1 LESNKATEYEPVVKS
16 HRSNVVLNFP
26 MAEVQLHNLEKRYEN
41 AEDRSSAHAVKGVS
55 LTAHD
60 GEFVV
65 LVGPSGCGKT
75 TTLRMVAGLEEITSG
90 DLLIDGT
97 RMNDREPKDR
107 DVAMVFQ
114 NYALYPHMTVFE
126 NMAFPLK
133 MRKVPKA
140 QIKAQVEDAARLLGI
155 DGHLKKKPK
164 ELSGGE
170 RQRVAVGRAI
180 VRKPKVFLFDE
191 PLSNLDAA
199 LRTQMRAELK
209 RIQRSLGATML
220 YVTHDQVE
228 AMTMGDK
235 IAVMNKGE
243 LEQFG
248 TPSEIY
254 QFPAS
259 VFVARFLGSPA
270 MNVLSGGIIHE
281 SNEAYFISGNLKLK
295 LKSWYREG
303 NVHLGIRPEAV
314 VMEREYKG
322 LDALQGKLILIEPIG
337 SVTHYY
343 IEREDAFGGTFVA
356 SVSQGRMSAEG
367 MVLGDSVTF
376 RIPSETIHLFNRESG
391 KRIS

>member
-1 LESNKATEYEPVVKS
+1 
-16 HRSNVVLNFP
+16 
-26 MAEVQLHNLEKRYEN
+26 MAEVQLQNLEKRYDN
-41 AEDRSSAHAVKGVS
+41 DAHAVKGVT
-55 LTAHD
+55 LTARD

-75 TTLRMVAGLEEITSG
+75 TTLRMVAGLEEITTG
-90 DLLIDGT
+90 DLFIDGV
-97 RMNDREPKDR
+97 RMNEREPKDR

-140 QIKAQVEDAARLLGI
+140 EIKTQVEDAAKLLGI
-155 DGHLKKKPK
+155 DHHLKKKPK

-209 RIQRSLGATML
+209 RIQRNLGATML

-254 QFPAS
+254 ERPAS

-270 MNVLSGGIIHE
+270 MNILPGGIVNE
-281 SNEAYFISGNLKLK
+281 SNQSFFIVTNSTHTLKIPIPIK
-295 LKSWYREG
+295 LPDG
-303 NVHLGIRPEAV
+303 NVYLGIRPESIVLEPASDV
-314 VMEREYKG
+314 T
-322 LDALQGKLILIEPIG
+322 DSITGKLILIEPIG

-356 SVSQGRMSAEG
+356 SVPHGRMSARDAK
-367 MVLGDSVTF
+367 LGDSVTF
-376 RIPSETIHLFNRESG
+376 RIPSEAIHLFDRESG
-391 KRIS
+391 KRIT

>member
-1 LESNKATEYEPVVKS
+1 
-16 HRSNVVLNFP
+16 
-26 MAEVQLHNLEKRYEN
+26 MAEVQLLNLEKRYEN
-41 AEDRSSAHAVKGVS
+41 EAHAVKGVS
-55 LTAHD
+55 FTAHD

-90 DLLIDGT
+90 DLLIDGE

-140 QIKAQVEDAARLLGI
+140 EIKKEVEAAAQLLSI
-155 DGHLKKKPK
+155 DRYLKKKPK

-180 VRKPKVFLFDE
+180 VRRPKVFLFDE

-199 LRTQMRAELK
+199 LRAQMRAELK
-209 RIQRSLGATML
+209 RLQQRLRATML

-228 AMTMGDK
+228 AMTMGDR
-235 IAVMNKGE
+235 IAVMNKGV

-254 QFPAS
+254 EHPAT
-259 VFVARFLGSPA
+259 VFVARFLGSPP
-270 MNVLSGGIIHE
+270 MNILPGGITSEGGRSIFRSRE
-281 SNEAYFISGNLKLK
+281 LSLVLPGPVA
-295 LKSWYREG
+295 EG
-303 NVHLGIRPEAV
+303 NVHLGVRPERLRI
-314 VMEREYKG
+314 ERASSDIPPNMIG
-322 LDALQGKLILIEPIG
+322 GKLILVEPLG
-337 SVTHYY
+337 AVTHYY
-343 IEREDAFGGTFVA
+343 VEREEAFGGTIVA
-356 SVSQGRMSAEG
+356 SVSQEDAPGSPRFAI
-367 MVLGDSVTF
+367 GDSVVL
-376 RIPSETIHLFNRESG
+376 RIPSDALHLFDRESG
-391 KRIS
+391 MRIG

>member
-1 LESNKATEYEPVVKS
+1 
-16 HRSNVVLNFP
+16 
-26 MAEVQLHNLEKRYEN
+26 MAEVQLQNLEKRYEN
-41 AEDRSSAHAVKGVS
+41 VDDRSSAHAVKGVT

-90 DLLIDGT
+90 DLLIDGV

-140 QIKAQVEDAARLLGI
+140 QIKMQVEDAARLLGI
-155 DGHLKKKPK
+155 DRYLKKKPK

-191 PLSNLDAA
+191 PLSNLNAA

-209 RIQRSLGATML
+209 RIQRNLGATML

-254 QFPAS
+254 QYPAS

-270 MNVLSGGIIHE
+270 MNVLSGGIIQE
-281 SNEAYFISGNLKLK
+281 SSESFFVANDFKIKLDGNFD
-295 LKSWYREG
+295 SR
-303 NVHLGIRPEAV
+303 NAFLGIRPEV
-314 VMEREYKG
+314 IILEREYKG
-322 LDALQGKLILIEPIG
+322 MDTMQGKLILIEPIG
-337 SVTHYY
+337 SVTHFYV
-343 IEREDAFGGTFVA
+343 ECEDAFGGTFVA
-356 SVSQGRMSAEG
+356 SVPHGRMTVDDLA
-367 MVLGDSVTF
+367 LGDSVTF
-376 RIPSETIHLFNRESG
+376 RIPSGAVHLFDRESG
-391 KRIS
+391 KRIT

>member
-1 LESNKATEYEPVVKS
+1 
-16 HRSNVVLNFP
+16 
-26 MAEVQLHNLEKRYEN
+26 MAHVELRNLEKRYDN
-41 AEDRSSAHAVKGVS
+41 DAHAVKGVTLS
-55 LTAHD
+55 ARD

-90 DLLIDGT
+90 DLFIDGE

-140 QIKAQVEDAARLLGI
+140 QIKIQVEDAAKLLGM
-155 DGHLKKKPK
+155 DKHLKKKPK

-209 RIQRSLGATML
+209 RLQRSLGATML

-254 QFPAS
+254 ERPAT

-270 MNVLSGGIIHE
+270 MNVLPGGIIHE
-281 SNEAYFISGNLKLK
+281 PGESYFVSDMLKIKLNGHFEA
-295 LKSWYREG
+295 G
-303 NVHLGIRPEAV
+303 NVHLGIRPEAIV
-314 VMEREYKG
+314 LEWESKG
-322 LDALQGKLILIEPIG
+322 TDSISGKLILIEPIG

-343 IEREDAFGGTFVA
+343 IECEDAFGGTFVA
-356 SVSQGRMSAEG
+356 SVPHGPVTLAGATLS
-367 MVLGDSVTF
+367 LGDSVTF
-376 RIPSETIHLFNRESG
+376 RIPSESIHLFDRQSG
-391 KRIS
+391 KRMD

>member
-1 LESNKATEYEPVVKS
+1 
-16 HRSNVVLNFP
+16 
-26 MAEVQLHNLEKRYEN
+26 MAEVRLEDLQKKYDN
-41 AEDRSSAHAVKGVS
+41 DTLAVKGVS
-55 LTAHD
+55 FTAND

-65 LVGPSGCGKT
+65 MVGPSGCGKS
-75 TTLRMVAGLEEITSG
+75 TTLRMVAGLEEITAG
-90 DLLIDGT
+90 DLLIDGE

-133 MRKVPKA
+133 MRKVDKKT
-140 QIKAQVEDAARLLGI
+140 IKQQVEDAAKLLSI
-155 DGHLKKKPK
+155 EQHLNKKPK
-164 ELSGGE
+164 QLSGGE

-209 RIQRSLGATML
+209 RLQRRLGATML

-235 IAVMNKGE
+235 IAVLNKGE

-248 TPSEIY
+248 TPKEIY
-254 QFPAS
+254 ERPATT
-259 VFVARFLGSPA
+259 FVARFLGSPA
-270 MNVLSGGIIHE
+270 MNLIPGGIRREGGTSYFVHT
-281 SNEAYFISGNLKLK
+281 EANPIELSLG
-295 LKSWYREG
+295 RDIPEG
-303 NVHLGIRPEAV
+303 NVMLGVRPEAV
-314 VMEREYKG
+314 AISRPGHRPTESAHGTEFVK
-322 LDALQGKLILIEPIG
+322 GKLVLIEPIG

-343 IEREDAFGGTFVA
+343 IEHPDAVGGTLVA
-356 SVSQGRMSAEG
+356 SVSHSGTSDRPGSTSKPGSSIAASLDPG
-367 MVLGDSVTF
+367 SFSIGDTASFYLNPVDV
-376 RIPSETIHLFNRESG
+376 HLFDRETGS
-391 KRIS
+391 RL

>member
-1 LESNKATEYEPVVKS
+1 
-16 HRSNVVLNFP
+16 
-26 MAEVQLHNLEKRYEN
+26 MAEVQLQNLEKRYDN
-41 AEDRSSAHAVKGVS
+41 NTVAVKGV
-55 LTAHD
+55 TFIAHD

-75 TTLRMVAGLEEITSG
+75 TTLRMVAGLEDITGG
-90 DLLIDGT
+90 DLLIDGQ

-133 MRKVPKA
+133 MRKVPKPE
-140 QIKAQVEDAARLLGI
+140 IKSQVEEAAKLLGI
-155 DGHLKKKPK
+155 ERHLGRKPK

-209 RIQRSLGATML
+209 RIQRRLGATML

-228 AMTMGDK
+228 AMTMGDR

-254 QFPAS
+254 DKPATA
-259 VFVARFLGSPA
+259 FVARFLGSPA
-270 MNVLSGGIIHE
+270 MNLLPGGIV
-281 SNEAYFISGNLKLK
+281 NENGTSYFISTEGGHMLKIPLPSQ
-295 LKSWYREG
+295 LPNG
-303 NVHLGIRPEAV
+303 NVYLGIRPEAV
-314 VMEREYKG
+314 VVYLSEKLG
-322 LDALQGKLILIEPIG
+322 GTDFVSGKLVLIEPIG
-337 SVTHYY
+337 SITHYY
-343 IEREDAFGGTFVA
+343 IERPGAMGETFVA
-356 SVSQGRMSAEG
+356 SVSASQAERTTEILK
-367 MVLGDSVTF
+367 LGDPIVF
-376 RIPSETIHLFNRESG
+376 QIPSSAVHLFDRETG
-391 KRIS
+391 KRI

>member
-1 LESNKATEYEPVVKS
+1 
-16 HRSNVVLNFP
+16 
-26 MAEVQLHNLEKRYEN
+26 MAEVQLHNLEKRYDNE
-41 AEDRSSAHAVKGVS
+41 AHAVKGVTF
-55 LTAHD
+55 TARD

-90 DLLIDGT
+90 ELLIDGQ
-97 RMNDREPKDR
+97 RMNEREPKDR

-133 MRKVPKA
+133 MRKVPKS
-140 QIKAQVEDAARLLGI
+140 QIKQEVEDAAKLLGI
-155 DGHLKKKPK
+155 DKYLKKKPK

-180 VRKPKVFLFDE
+180 VRRPKVFLFDE

-199 LRTQMRAELK
+199 LRAQMRAELK
-209 RIQRSLGATML
+209 RIQRRLAATML

-248 TPSEIY
+248 APSEIY
-254 QFPAS
+254 ERPAT

-270 MNVLSGGIIHE
+270 MNVLPGGIINE
-281 SNEAYFISGNLKLK
+281 GGRSYFVSNELKIL
-295 LKSWYREG
+295 LDQNIETG
-303 NVHLGIRPEAV
+303 NVHLGIRPEAIV
-314 VMEREYKG
+314 VEQKSEG
-322 LDALQGKLILIEPIG
+322 TDSLDGKLILIEPLG
-337 SVTHYY
+337 GVTHYY
-343 IEREDAFGGTFVA
+343 IEHEDALGGTLIA
-356 SVSQGRMSAEG
+356 SVPHGATQASQP
-367 MVLGDSVTF
+367 VLGDMVMF
-376 RIPSETIHLFNRESG
+376 RIPSEAIHLFDRETG
-391 KRIS
+391 KRIGV

>member
-1 LESNKATEYEPVVKS
+1 
-16 HRSNVVLNFP
+16 
-26 MAEVQLHNLEKRYEN
+26 MAEVQLRNLEKRYEN
-41 AEDRSSAHAVKGVS
+41 ETHAVKGVT
-55 LTAHD
+55 LTARD

-75 TTLRMVAGLEEITSG
+75 TTLRMVAGLEEITGG
-90 DLLIDGT
+90 DLLIDGQ

-140 QIKAQVEDAARLLGI
+140 QIKTEVEAAATLLSI
-155 DGHLKKKPK
+155 DRYLKKKPK

-180 VRKPKVFLFDE
+180 VRRPKVFLFDE

-199 LRTQMRAELK
+199 LRAQMRAELK
-209 RIQRSLGATML
+209 RLQRRLGATML

-228 AMTMGDK
+228 AMTMGDR

-248 TPSEIY
+248 TPAEIY
-254 QFPAS
+254 DQPAT
-259 VFVARFLGSPA
+259 VFVARFLGSPP
-270 MNVLSGGIIHE
+270 MNILPGGIVEEHGQA
-281 SNEAYFISGNLKLK
+281 SFISNDLHLRIPGVAKPI
-295 LKSWYREG
+295 
-303 NVHLGIRPEAV
+303 NVYLGFRPETIRL
-314 VMEREYKG
+314 ERKTASDG
-322 LDALQGKLILIEPIG
+322 TDSISGKLILVEPLG
-337 SVTHYY
+337 GVTHYY
-343 IEREDAFGGTFVA
+343 IEREDAFGGSLIA
-356 SVSQGRMSAEG
+356 SVPHTEG
-367 MVLGDSVTF
+367 ATAAMPALGETVTF
-376 RIPSETIHLFNRESG
+376 RIPADAMHFFDRETG
-391 KRIS
+391 KRINGTGRATA

>member
-1 LESNKATEYEPVVKS
+1 
-16 HRSNVVLNFP
+16 
-26 MAEVQLHNLEKRYEN
+26 MAHVQLRNLEKRYDN
-41 AEDRSSAHAVKGVS
+41 NDDRSSSHAVKGVT
-55 LTAHD
+55 LAAQN

-75 TTLRMVAGLEEITSG
+75 TIRMVAGLEEITSG
-90 DLLIDGT
+90 DLFIDGE

-140 QIKAQVEDAARLLGI
+140 QIKTQVEDAAKLLGI
-155 DGHLKKKPK
+155 DRHLKKKPK

-180 VRKPKVFLFDE
+180 VRRPKVFLFDE

-199 LRTQMRAELK
+199 LRIQMRAELK
-209 RIQRSLGATML
+209 RLQRSLGATML

-248 TPSEIY
+248 APSEIY
-254 QFPAS
+254 ERPAS
-259 VFVARFLGSPA
+259 VFVARFLGSPP
-270 MNVLSGGIIHE
+270 MNVLPGGIIDE
-281 SNEAYFISGNLKLK
+281 SGASYFVSDTLKIK
-295 LKSWYREG
+295 LNGHFETG
-303 NVHLGIRPEAV
+303 NVHLGIRPEA
-314 VMEREYKG
+314 M
-322 LDALQGKLILIEPIG
+322 ALEPGYQGMDSVQGKLILIEPIG

-356 SVSQGRMSAEG
+356 SVPHGPATLTGATLS
-367 MVLGDSVTF
+367 LGDSVTF
-376 RIPSETIHLFNRESG
+376 RIPSGSIHLFDRESG
-391 KRIS
+391 KRMD

>member
-1 LESNKATEYEPVVKS
+1 
-16 HRSNVVLNFP
+16 
-26 MAEVQLHNLEKRYEN
+26 MAEVQLRKLEKRYTNE
-41 AEDRSSAHAVKGVS
+41 AHAVKGVTF
-55 LTAHD
+55 TAHD

-90 DLLIDGT
+90 DLLIDGE
-97 RMNDREPKDR
+97 RVNDREPKDR

-140 QIKAQVEDAARLLGI
+140 QIKTQVEEAATLLGI
-155 DGHLKKKPK
+155 ERHLKKKPK

-209 RIQRSLGATML
+209 RIQRRLGATML

-228 AMTMGDK
+228 AMTMGDR
-235 IAVMNKGE
+235 IAVLHKGS
-243 LEQFG
+243 LEQYD
-248 TPSEIY
+248 TPAAIY
-254 QFPAS
+254 DKPATA
-259 VFVARFLGSPA
+259 FVARFLGSPG
-270 MNVLSGGIIHE
+270 MNILPGGIV
-281 SNEAYFISGNLKLK
+281 NEWNQSYFVSTSG
-295 LKSWYREG
+295 
-303 NVHLGIRPEAV
+303 
-314 VMEREYKG
+314 
-322 LDALQGKLILIEPIG
+322 
-337 SVTHYY
+337 
-343 IEREDAFGGTFVA
+343 
-356 SVSQGRMSAEG
+356 
-367 MVLGDSVTF
+367 
-376 RIPSETIHLFNRESG
+376 
-391 KRIS
+391 

>member
-1 LESNKATEYEPVVKS
+1 
-16 HRSNVVLNFP
+16 
-26 MAEVQLHNLEKRYEN
+26 MAEVELRNLEKRYDNE
-41 AEDRSSAHAVKGVS
+41 AYAVKGVT
-55 LTAHD
+55 LTARD

-90 DLLIDGT
+90 DLFIDGE
-97 RMNDREPKDR
+97 RMNEREPKDR

-140 QIKAQVEDAARLLGI
+140 EIQREVESAAKLLGI
-155 DGHLKKKPK
+155 DRYLKKKPK

-180 VRKPKVFLFDE
+180 VRRPKVFLFDE

-199 LRTQMRAELK
+199 LRAQMRAELK
-209 RIQRSLGATML
+209 RIQRRLGATML

-235 IAVMNKGE
+235 IAVMNKGA

-254 QFPAS
+254 DLPET

-270 MNVLSGGIIHE
+270 MNILPGGILQE
-281 SNEAYFISGNLKLK
+281 SNQSWFVSDELKIRLERRAEVGNI
-295 LKSWYREG
+295 Y
-303 NVHLGIRPEAV
+303 LGIRPEAIQ
-314 VMEREYKG
+314 MSQKSEG
-322 LDALQGKLILIEPIG
+322 TDSLTGKLILIEPLG
-337 SVTHYY
+337 GVTHYY
-343 IEREDAFGGTFVA
+343 IERTDAFGGAFIA
-356 SVSQGRMSAEG
+356 SVPHGAASIQAS
-367 MVLGDSVTF
+367 LGDTVSF
-376 RIPSETIHLFNRESG
+376 RIPPDGIHLFDRETG
-391 KRIS
+391 KRIV

>member
-1 LESNKATEYEPVVKS
+1 MAT
-16 HRSNVVLNFP
+16 
-26 MAEVQLHNLEKRYEN
+26 VQLQNLEKRYDDN
-41 AEDRSSAHAVKGVS
+41 TVAVKGIS
-55 LTAHD
+55 FSAND

-65 LVGPSGCGKT
+65 MVGPSGCGKT

-90 DLLIDGT
+90 ELLIDGD

-133 MRKVPKA
+133 MRKVPKP
-140 QIKAQVEDAARLLGI
+140 QIKTQVEEAAKLLGI
-155 DGHLKKKPK
+155 EKHLKRKPK

-209 RIQRSLGATML
+209 RIQRRLGATML

-228 AMTMGDK
+228 AMTMGDR
-235 IAVMNKGE
+235 IAVINKGL

-248 TPSEIY
+248 TPAEIY
-254 QFPAS
+254 DKPATA
-259 VFVARFLGSPA
+259 FVARFLGSPA
-270 MNVLSGGIIHE
+270 MNIIPGGIV
-281 SNEAYFISGNLKLK
+281 N
-295 LKSWYREG
+295 EG
-303 NVHLGIRPEAV
+303 NVSYFVVSEAQIKIPLLQKIRTGNVDLGIRPEAV
-314 VMEREYKG
+314 QIVAGDVATGDVVK
-322 LDALQGKLILIEPIG
+322 GKLALIEPVG

-343 IEREDAFGGTFVA
+343 IEWLNAFGGSLVA
-356 SVSQGRMSAEG
+356 SVGHGATGSGSLTHLK
-367 MVLGDSVTF
+367 LGDTVSFQIPAASVHVF
-376 RIPSETIHLFNRESG
+376 DRESG
-391 KRIS
+391 MRL

>member
-1 LESNKATEYEPVVKS
+1 
-16 HRSNVVLNFP
+16 
-26 MAEVQLHNLEKRYEN
+26 MAEVQLKNLEKRYDNE
-41 AEDRSSAHAVKGVS
+41 AHAVRGVS
-55 LTAHD
+55 FTARD

-65 LVGPSGCGKT
+65 MVGPSGCGKT

-90 DLLIDGT
+90 DLMIDGQ

-114 NYALYPHMTVFE
+114 NYALYPHMTVFQ

-133 MRKVPKA
+133 MRKVPKGE
-140 QIKAQVEDAARLLGI
+140 IKSQVEEAAKLLSI
-155 DGHLKKKPK
+155 DRHLSKKPK

-209 RIQRSLGATML
+209 RIQRRLGATML

-248 TPSEIY
+248 TPAEVY
-254 QFPAS
+254 EKPAS
-259 VFVARFLGSPA
+259 AFVARFLGSPA
-270 MNVLSGGIIHE
+270 MNLLSGGIVSEGGTSYFVI
-281 SNEAYFISGNLKLK
+281 NEGDRTVRVELPVNLAPQ
-295 LKSWYREG
+295 
-303 NVHLGIRPEAV
+303 NVQLGIRPEQTKVEAAASGTATV
-314 VMEREYKG
+314 T
-322 LDALQGKLILIEPIG
+322 GKLILIEPIG

-343 IEREDAFGGTFVA
+343 IDWPAAIGGTLVA
-356 SVSQGRMSAEG
+356 SVPQTHDAKLQNLK
-367 MVLGDSVTF
+367 LGDTVSF
-376 RIPSETIHLFNRESG
+376 EFPASALHLFDRESG
-391 KRIS
+391 KRINY

>member
-1 LESNKATEYEPVVKS
+1 
-16 HRSNVVLNFP
+16 
-26 MAEVQLHNLEKRYEN
+26 MAEVQLQNLEKRYDN
-41 AEDRSSAHAVKGVS
+41 DAHAVKGVT
-55 LTAHD
+55 LTARD

-90 DLLIDGT
+90 DLFIDGV
-97 RMNDREPKDR
+97 RMNEREPKDR

-140 QIKAQVEDAARLLGI
+140 EIKTQVEDAAKLLGI
-155 DGHLKKKPK
+155 DHHLKKKPK

-209 RIQRSLGATML
+209 RIQRNLGATML

-254 QFPAS
+254 EHPAS

-270 MNVLSGGIIHE
+270 MNILPGGIIHE
-281 SNEAYFISGNLKLK
+281 LQETYFVSDKLK
-295 LKSWYREG
+295 IKLDRPFNVG
-303 NVHLGIRPEAV
+303 NVHMGIRPEAV
-314 VMEREYKG
+314 ILELESDEKYSIT
-322 LDALQGKLILIEPIG
+322 GKLILIEPIG

-356 SVSQGRMSAEG
+356 SVPHGRTTAEG
-367 MVLGDSVTF
+367 AKLGDSITF
-376 RIPSETIHLFNRESG
+376 RIPSEAVHLFDRESG
-391 KRIS
+391 KRIT

>member
-1 LESNKATEYEPVVKS
+1 
-16 HRSNVVLNFP
+16 
-26 MAEVQLHNLEKRYEN
+26 
-41 AEDRSSAHAVKGVS
+41 
-55 LTAHD
+55 
-60 GEFVV
+60 
-65 LVGPSGCGKT
+65 
-75 TTLRMVAGLEEITSG
+75 MVAGLEEITGG
-90 DLLIDGT
+90 DLLIDGE

-133 MRKVPKA
+133 MRKVPKP
-140 QIKAQVEDAARLLGI
+140 QIKTQVEAAAALLGI
-155 DGHLKKKPK
+155 ERHLKRKPK

-209 RIQRSLGATML
+209 RIQRRLGATML

-228 AMTMGDK
+228 AMTMGDR

-243 LEQFG
+243 LEQYG

-254 QFPAS
+254 EKPATS
-259 VFVARFLGSPA
+259 FVARFLGSPA
-270 MNVLSGGIIHE
+270 MNLLLGGIVNE
-281 SNEAYFISGNLKLK
+281 NSKSYFVFGSGASALKVELLQNYGSSN
-295 LKSWYREG
+295 
-303 NVHLGIRPEAV
+303 VDLGVRPESLKV
-314 VMEREYKG
+314 TRGSEMRGTSFVG
-322 LDALQGKLILIEPIG
+322 GKLILIEPIG

-343 IEREDAFGGTFVA
+343 IDWPDAFGGTFVA
-356 SVSQGRMSAEG
+356 SVSQSQASMETDGLK
-367 MVLGDSVTF
+367 LGDTVSF
-376 RIPSETIHLFNRESG
+376 HIPSDTVHVFDRETG
-391 KRIS
+391 KRL

>member
-1 LESNKATEYEPVVKS
+1 
-16 HRSNVVLNFP
+16 
-26 MAEVQLHNLEKRYEN
+26 MAEVKLHNLEKRYDN
-41 AEDRSSAHAVKGVS
+41 NAHAVRGVS
-55 LTAHD
+55 FTAHD

-90 DLLIDGT
+90 DLLIDGI
-97 RMNDREPKDR
+97 RVNDREPKDR

-114 NYALYPHMTVFE
+114 NYALYPHMTVFQ

-140 QIKAQVEDAARLLGI
+140 EIKIQVEEAAKLLGI
-155 DGHLKKKPK
+155 EKHLKKKPK

-180 VRKPKVFLFDE
+180 VRRPKVFLFDE

-209 RIQRSLGATML
+209 RIQRRLGATML
-220 YVTHDQVE
+220 YVTHDQIE
-228 AMTMGDK
+228 AMTMGDR

-248 TPSEIY
+248 SPSEIY
-254 QFPAS
+254 ERPQTA
-259 VFVARFLGSPA
+259 FVARFLGSPA
-270 MNVLSGGIIHE
+270 MNMLPGRIVNESGV
-281 SNEAYFISGNLKLK
+281 SYFINSDGETELKIALNGQ
-295 LKSWYREG
+295 YQNR
-303 NVHLGIRPEAV
+303 NVHLGVRPESV
-314 VMEREYKG
+314 ELILGENFSHSTCVR
-322 LDALQGKLILIEPIG
+322 GKLILIEPIG

-343 IEREDAFGGTFVA
+343 IDKGDAFGGTYVA
-356 SVSQGRMSAEG
+356 SVSQPQSVGEHSRLK
-367 MVLGDSVTF
+367 LGDAVTF
-376 RIPSETIHLFNRESG
+376 GIPPGAVHLFDRETG
-391 KRIS
+391 KRI

>member
-1 LESNKATEYEPVVKS
+1 
-16 HRSNVVLNFP
+16 
-26 MAEVQLHNLEKRYEN
+26 MAEVQLLNLEKRYDNE
-41 AEDRSSAHAVKGVS
+41 AHAVKGVT
-55 LTAHD
+55 LTARD

-90 DLLIDGT
+90 DLLIDGE

-133 MRKVPKA
+133 MRKVPKL
-140 QIKAQVEDAARLLGI
+140 QIKTQVEDAAKLLGI
-155 DGHLKKKPK
+155 DQHLKKKPK

-180 VRKPKVFLFDE
+180 VRRPKVFLFDE

-209 RIQRSLGATML
+209 RIQRRLGATML

-254 QFPAS
+254 EHPAS

-270 MNVLSGGIIHE
+270 MNILPGGIVNEGDSSFFIASE
-281 SNEAYFISGNLKLK
+281 SSGVLKIK
-295 LKSWYREG
+295 LPKKQEER
-303 NVHLGIRPEAV
+303 NVYLGIRPESTSTKIV
-314 VMEREYKG
+314 P
-322 LDALQGKLILIEPIG
+322 DSSDSITGKLILIEPVG

-356 SVSQGRMSAEG
+356 SVPHAGTSPEG
-367 MVLGDSVTF
+367 VQLGDSITLY
-376 RIPSETIHLFNRESG
+376 IPDRAIYLFDRETG
-391 KRIS
+391 KNF

>member
-1 LESNKATEYEPVVKS
+1 
-16 HRSNVVLNFP
+16 

-41 AEDRSSAHAVKGVS
+41 EAHAVKGVT
-55 LTAHD
+55 LTARD

-90 DLLIDGT
+90 ELLIDGE
-97 RMNDREPKDR
+97 RMNEREPKDR

-133 MRKVPKA
+133 MRNVPKA
-140 QIKAQVEDAARLLGI
+140 QIKIEVEDAAKLLGI
-155 DGHLKKKPK
+155 DRYLKKKPK

-180 VRKPKVFLFDE
+180 VRRPKVFLFDE

-199 LRTQMRAELK
+199 LRAQMRAELK
-209 RIQRSLGATML
+209 RIQRRLAATML

-248 TPSEIY
+248 APSEIY
-254 QFPAS
+254 DRPAT

-270 MNVLSGGIIHE
+270 MNILPGGIINE
-281 SNEAYFISGNLKLK
+281 GDRSFFISNELKIALE
-295 LKSWYREG
+295 RRHETG

-314 VMEREYKG
+314 VMERKSDG
-322 LDALQGKLILIEPIG
+322 TDSLQGKLILIEPLG
-337 SVTHYY
+337 GVTHYY
-343 IEREDAFGGTFVA
+343 IEREDAFGGTLIA
-356 SVSQGRMSAEG
+356 SVPHAATPAEASQPS
-367 MVLGDSVTF
+367 LGDMVTF
-376 RIPSETIHLFNRESG
+376 RIPPEAIHLFDRETG
-391 KRIS
+391 KRIGV